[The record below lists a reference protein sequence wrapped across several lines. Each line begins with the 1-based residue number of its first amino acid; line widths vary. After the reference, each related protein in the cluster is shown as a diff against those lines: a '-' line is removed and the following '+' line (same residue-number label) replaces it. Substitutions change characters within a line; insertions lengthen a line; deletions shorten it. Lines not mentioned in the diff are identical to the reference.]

1 MDTSH
6 EKKLKKITRKMQ
18 TKLVLLFLII
28 VLALVGLCGRL
39 TYINMT
45 NGAQYSKQ
53 ILSQQKY
60 ETKTIPYQRG
70 DIVDRNG
77 IVLATSVKVYNII
90 LDPKIMRSDSGK
102 YLEPTISALC
112 NCFGYDESEIRRI
125 VAENGN
131 SSYYRYE
138 KGLTLSEIEGFLSLS
153 KGEVK
158 PAPL

>member
-1 MDTSH
+1 MDTSR
-6 EKKLKKITRKMQ
+6 EKKIKKITRRMQ

-28 VLALVGLCGRL
+28 VLALVGLCVRL

-77 IVLATSVKVYNII
+77 IVLATSIKVYNLI
-90 LDPKIMRSDSGK
+90 LDPKIMRCNEAKTNDNQDDVCHFFRKESGQQFVDK
-102 YLEPTISALC
+102 Q
-112 NCFGYDESEIRRI
+112 R
-125 VAENGN
+125 
-131 SSYYRYE
+131 
-138 KGLTLSEIEGFLSLS
+138 KH
-153 KGEVK
+153 K
-158 PAPL
+158 